1 MGSPVSRGMM
11 MNRDEWMWR
20 AARRVAPWLAG
31 VCLVGAPGAFAQS
44 SSRPLS
50 RAATCSL
57 ATMVDDLRAALR
69 EGSPALKSYM
79 RLRLKESAMTL
90 PPQALREAVER
101 ETDPDVLE
109 VLGQALASQAGNAQ
123 EPGLLKPLLERA
135 ARDADPASRAA
146 AVKGLRGVGSVEL
159 LAKGGDVT
167 YEQLVRDPSPE
178 VRAAVADNLVHES
191 AKVYFGHDKAVSEA
205 AVSTALASPDPELA
219 AKLLGEVSMEQVG
232 PEAVSRLTGQ
242 LRSDNPKL
250 RAAAATALGGV
261 PGTSQ
266 ASARGALVDLY
277 RSETDPSVRKAA
289 LEGIA
294 RLGQGSA
301 LPVLQSLRGV
311 DPSMDPELD
320 AWTKALGTGLQEW
333 HLLLREKQR
342 LRK

>member
-1 MGSPVSRGMM
+1 
-11 MNRDEWMWR
+11 MNRKDFVWR
-20 AARRVAPWLAG
+20 AGRRVAPWLAG
-31 VCLVGAPGAFAQS
+31 AWLLGAPVSFAQ

-57 ATMVDDLRAALR
+57 ATLVDDLRAALR
-69 EGSPALKSYM
+69 DGSPSLQRYM

-90 PPQALREAVER
+90 SSQALREAVER

-123 EPGLLKPLLERA
+123 
-135 ARDADPASRAA
+135 DPALLQSLLQRASKDSDPALRAA
-146 AVKGLRGVGSVEL
+146 AVRGLRGVGSVEL
-159 LAKGGDVT
+159 LQKGGEGVN

-178 VRAAVADNLVHES
+178 VRAAVTDNLVHES
-191 AKVYFGHDKAVSEA
+191 AKVYFGHDKAVSET
-205 AVSTALASPDPELA
+205 AVSTALASPDPEVA
-219 AKLLGEVSMEQVG
+219 ARLLSEVSMEQVG
-232 PEAVSRLTGQ
+232 PETVSRLTGQ
-242 LRSDNPKL
+242 LRAENPKL

-261 PGTSQ
+261 PSASA
-266 ASARGALVDLY
+266 ASARTSLVDLY
-277 RSETDPSVRKAA
+277 RSEKDASVRKAA

-294 RLGQGSA
+294 HLGQAGA

-311 DPSMDPELD
+311 DPAMDAEVD
-320 AWTKALGTGLQEW
+320 AWVKALGTGLQEW

>member
-1 MGSPVSRGMM
+1 MSGTDFVWRMG
-11 MNRDEWMWR
+11 
-20 AARRVAPWLAG
+20 RRVAPWLAG
-31 VCLVGAPGAFAQS
+31 AWLLGAPGAFAQS

-69 EGSPALKSYM
+69 DGSPALQRYM

-90 PPQALREAVER
+90 SPQVLQEAVGR

-123 EPGLLKPLLERA
+123 EPALLQPLLQRA
-135 ARDADPASRAA
+135 TRDADPALRAG

-159 LAKGGDVT
+159 LAKGGEGVT

-205 AVSTALASPDPELA
+205 AVSTALASQDPELT

-242 LRSDNPKL
+242 LRADSPKV

-261 PGTSQ
+261 PGASA
-266 ASARGALVDLY
+266 ASARNSLVDLY
-277 RSETDPSVRKAA
+277 RNETDPSVRKAA

-294 RLGQGSA
+294 RLGQAGA

-311 DPSMDPELD
+311 DPSMDAELD